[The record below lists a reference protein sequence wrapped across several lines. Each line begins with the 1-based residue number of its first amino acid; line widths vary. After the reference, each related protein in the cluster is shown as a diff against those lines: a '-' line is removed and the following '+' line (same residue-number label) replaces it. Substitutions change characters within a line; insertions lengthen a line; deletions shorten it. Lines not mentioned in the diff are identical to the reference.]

1 MKKQVKCTNVGV
13 CTRAGKVYVV
23 DDEELQELVCP
34 ECGEPLEEVKET
46 TSQSQ
51 SDDESKKKKKKNLF
65 IIASLI
71 LLLAIGLVCF
81 LLLLNPKQ
89 YVKELT
95 LDKQSVN
102 LSIGQ
107 TDRLTVNV
115 SPTGVDPELIWESSN
130 EKIASVLNDGVV
142 TAKEPGKATISVYVK
157 EQKSIKATCEY
168 IVVESDVDM
177 TSLKINEDVVRL
189 KPGGEQRLTVSFE
202 PVNQTESISFESSDE
217 SIAKVSPRGKVDALK
232 VGEVTITAKSE
243 RTGLSATSTVIVVK
257 NLTDTKVGGGEYVS
271 SQNASHEQ
279 GIGSKL
285 EKGSITTTSK
295 IQHKNNK
302 KDLGYGI
309 YEGDM
314 PGGVPN
320 GFGTVIFT
328 KEKKVNADTYAEPG
342 YKIRNARFT
351 NGKLQSGTLYDKDG
365 IKVCFIDANNNL

>member
-1 MKKQVKCTNVGV
+1 MERKGICRNVGA
-13 CTRAGKVYVV
+13 CSMANKVQIIT
-23 DDEELQELVCP
+23 DDDAEFICQECESEL
-34 ECGEPLEEVKET
+34 EPVKEE
-46 TSQSQ
+46 QIGD
-51 SDDESKKKKKKNLF
+51 DDESKKKKKKIITLF
-65 IIASLI
+65 ASI
-71 LLLAIGLVCF
+71 FLLLAIGIGCV
-81 LLLLNPKQ
+81 LLLMKPKQ
-89 YVKELT
+89 SVKELT

-107 TDRLTVNV
+107 TDRLTVKV
-115 SPTGVDPELIWESSN
+115 TPTEVEPELIWESSN

-142 TAKEPGKATISVYVK
+142 TAKEPGKVTISVYVK
-157 EQKSIKATCEY
+157 EQESIKATCEY
-168 IVVESDVDM
+168 IVVENDVDM
-177 TSLKINEDVVRL
+177 TSLIINEDVVRL

-243 RTGLSATSTVIVVK
+243 RTGLSATSTVIVVNK
-257 NLTDTKVGGGEYVS
+257 LTDTKEEGNGHVS
-271 SQNASHEQ
+271 SQNASHKQ

-295 IQHKNNK
+295 IQQKNNK
-302 KDLGYGI
+302 KNLGYGI

-314 PGGVPN
+314 PGDVPN

-342 YKIRNARFT
+342 YKIRNARFV